1 MRAGKLRNEAR
12 IQANAPT
19 RDASGGEVAA
29 WADQVAS
36 WWCELAQVS
45 GGQIFKG
52 KGVHGQATHIA
63 SGRYVAGITSDMR
76 VLFGSRIFDIVNAQ
90 DVDTRGRE
98 LRLELK
104 ERGV

>member
-1 MRAGKLRNEAR
+1 MRAGKLRNEVR

-19 RDASGGEVAA
+19 RDASGGELAV
-29 WADQVAS
+29 WTDHVSS
-36 WWCELAQVS
+36 WWCELVQVA

-52 KGVHGQATHIA
+52 KGVHGQATHVA
-63 SGRYVAGITSDMR
+63 SGRYEAGVTSDMR
-76 VLFGSRIFDIVNAQ
+76 VLFGARIFDIVNPQ
-90 DVDTRGRE
+90 SVDNRGRE